1 MRERKEKSQQRGYT
15 LVETL
20 VVMTIVAI
28 MTAVAL
34 PFIDNA
40 VRKTHEDIAMYDVV
54 MEMRRAR
61 QLALDMRRN
70 HRLTFT
76 TPRTLTITRIG
87 MASLGEPNTVVAT
100 VDLPSDISFGR
111 NGIGVNPDP
120 QITTTEAIS
129 FNDNPQLYI
138 EFRPDGSGVDAAG
151 TLALGQVMLGRI
163 GDVPSTRAVTL
174 FGSTGRIKGL
184 RFRGSG
190 GTSGSWE

>member
-1 MRERKEKSQQRGYT
+1 M
-15 LVETL
+15 VETL
-20 VVMTIVAI
+20 VVMTIVAV

-40 VRKTHEDIAMYDVV
+40 VRKTHEDIAMYNVV

-61 QLALDMRRN
+61 QLALDLRRN

-76 TPRTLTITRIG
+76 TPRTLTTTRIG
-87 MASLGEPNTVVAT
+87 MASLGEVDTVVAT

-111 NGIGVNPDP
+111 NGIGINPDP
-120 QITTTEAIS
+120 QITTAEAIS
-129 FNDNPQLYI
+129 FNDTPQTYV

-151 TLALGQVMLGRI
+151 ALALGQVMLGRI

-190 GTSGSWE
+190 GTYGSWE